1 MNLSSGRSRWRTDKA
16 VCVAYAPAQ
25 PDASGDVS
33 ALLGYLAVA
42 RAKTNRTLDAVPPA
56 AMTRPTPWVNWQ
68 IDVRFRLHRFAS
80 HLVEHTIQSEK
91 ILIALGWGQTEGRRI
106 VRRVTGRIRRARG
119 ARRAGRR
126 ARSGIATC
134 GALRVRIACCSSSPG
149 GRP

>member
-16 VCVAYAPAQ
+16 VYVAYALRSTAAQ
-25 PDASGDVS
+25 LDASGDVS
-33 ALLGYLAVA
+33 ALLGRLAVA
-42 RAKTNRTLDAVPPA
+42 RAKTNRPLDAVPPA

-80 HLVEHTIQSEK
+80 HLVEHTIQAEK

-106 VRRVTGRIRRARG
+106 VQR
-119 ARRAGRR
+119 
-126 ARSGIATC
+126 ATC

>member
-16 VCVAYAPAQ
+16 VCGAYAPTQ

-33 ALLGYLAVA
+33 ALLGCLAVA

-80 HLVEHTIQSEK
+80 HLVEQTIQSEK
-91 ILIALGWGQTEGRRI
+91 ILIALGWGQTRRPADRAAVTAAFAELEALGAQAV
-106 VRRVTGRIRRARG
+106 VRDLESRLVERFA
-119 ARRAGRR
+119 
-126 ARSGIATC
+126 S
-134 GALRVRIACCSSSPG
+134 V
-149 GRP
+149 